1 MKKIVISALLAGLVS
16 VASAQAVVSG
26 VINYDYKTATGAAN
40 TTGLAD
46 SQINFAAT
54 EDLGGGVKV
63 TAGVGLN
70 GAGRN
75 ETVAGTD
82 AYVAVAS
89 RAGTVTTGQLEVA
102 NGLKA
107 NTFGLAPVQ
116 GADGIVLGAASNL
129 DVVKYATPA
138 IGGFTA
144 SVSSVRAIDGT
155 GERKNVYGV
164 AGKVAM
170 LNTAVDYTD
179 TSKRVRA
186 SASTKL
192 GGLTLGG
199 GVSRNET
206 GVADSWVVAAAM
218 PVGPVTVGAAYS
230 DGNGKAKEVGVQYN
244 LSKRTAVQVAYRDV
258 TENTTAA
265 NNVAT
270 TRVRLSHSF

>member
-26 VINYDYKTATGAAN
+26 VVNYDYKKSTGATA

-46 SQINFAAT
+46 SQIMLSAT
-54 EDLGGGVKV
+54 EDIGTGIKI

-75 ETVAGTD
+75 ETISGRD
-82 AYVAVAS
+82 AYIGVDAPV
-89 RAGTVTTGQLEVA
+89 GTVTVGQIEVA

-107 NTFGLAPVQ
+107 NTFGLAPVM
-116 GADGIVLGAASNL
+116 GADGVVLGAAANKDL
-129 DVVKYATPA
+129 IKYATPA
-138 IGGFTA
+138 VGGFSA
-144 SVSSVRAIDGT
+144 SVASIRDVDST
-155 GERKNVYGV
+155 GERTNVYGV
-164 AGKVAM
+164 TGKVAM
-170 LNTAVDYTD
+170 FNTAVDYTD
-179 TSKRVRA
+179 TTKRVRA

-206 GVADSWVVAAAM
+206 GVADSWTVAAAM

-230 DGNGKAKEVGVQYN
+230 DGNGKAKEVGAQYN
-244 LSKRTAVQVAYRDV
+244 LSKRTAIQVAYRDV
-258 TENTTAA
+258 TDNTTAA

-270 TRVRLSHSF
+270 TRVRLSHLF

>member
-16 VASAQAVVSG
+16 TASAQAVISG
-26 VINYDYKTATGAAN
+26 VVNYDYAKAQASAA

-46 SQINFAAT
+46 SQINLVAT
-54 EDLGGGVKV
+54 ETISGGIKV

-70 GAGRN
+70 GAGRG
-75 ETVAGTD
+75 ETVSGND
-82 AYVAVAS
+82 AYVSIAAPV
-89 RAGTVTTGQLEVA
+89 GTVTVGQLEVA

-107 NTFGLAPVQ
+107 NTFGLAPIQ
-116 GADGIVLGAASNL
+116 GADGVVLGAKSNL
-129 DVVKYATPA
+129 DVVKYVSPA
-138 IGGFTA
+138 IGGFSA
-144 SVSSVRAIDGT
+144 SVNSVRAVDGT
-155 GERKNVYGV
+155 GERTNVFGV

-170 LNTAVDYTD
+170 FNTTVDYTD
-179 TSKRVRA
+179 ETKRVRA
-186 SASTKL
+186 SASTTVA
-192 GGLTLGG
+192 GLTVGA
-199 GVSRNET
+199 GVSRQET

-265 NNVAT
+265 NNVSK
-270 TRVRLSHSF
+270 TRVRLSHLF